1 MTQEHKPKHQ
11 AKHQEKDKPGW
22 KKALWFVGLW
32 LGGVLVLATIGF
44 LIRLVLG

>member
-1 MTQEHKPKHQ
+1 MLNDKNDKQVDKQETN
-11 AKHQEKDKPGW
+11 DKPGW

-32 LGGVLVLATIGF
+32 LGGVLVLASIGF